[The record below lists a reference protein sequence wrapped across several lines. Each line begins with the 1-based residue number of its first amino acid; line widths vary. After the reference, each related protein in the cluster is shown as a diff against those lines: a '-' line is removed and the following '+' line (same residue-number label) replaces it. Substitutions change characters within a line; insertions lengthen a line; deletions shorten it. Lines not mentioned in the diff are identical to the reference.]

1 MHVIAT
7 FADVPLA
14 YLVIAVSQTVPKPKE
29 STQTD
34 QRRLPNTMCLGAAR
48 IPFLHQKAPE
58 NSPTSILY
66 CVYKGKPIEIE
77 SQRKYVTE
85 MLTDMTFKVHNS
97 IGIAI
102 VHTYIISYRYT
113 YTYIHGRYGYA

>member
-1 MHVIAT
+1 VLGRGPDPI
-7 FADVPLA
+7 FA
-14 YLVIAVSQTVPKPKE
+14 PK
-29 STQTD
+29 S
-34 QRRLPNTMCLGAAR
+34 AR
-48 IPFLHQKAPE
+48 KFPP
-58 NSPTSILY
+58 SILY

-102 VHTYIISYRYT
+102 VHTYIIY
-113 YTYIHGRYGYA
+113 YII